1 MKRRAFLGLIAA
13 AIPASLIL
21 PELLIP
27 KRSFF
32 LPPTGGWAQPSLAD
46 LWLSYAQEVRPAGVG
61 VTAAMSTIIRSPEI
75 QEYGPWGVRLL
86 VPEETDAE
94 LRARMMAALS
104 EAPAAHKYRAGTF
117 ADLMPWV
124 NA

>member
-1 MKRRAFLGLIAA
+1 MKRRAFLGLLGAA
-13 AIPASLIL
+13 ASSALIL
-21 PELLIP
+21 PELWVP
-27 KRSFF
+27 EKTFF

-46 LWLSYAQEVRPAGVG
+46 LWLSYAQEVRPAGVV

-75 QEYGPWGVRLL
+75 QEYGTWGVRLL

-94 LRARMMAALS
+94 IRARMMAALS